1 MHWSLAGPQ
10 RKSFSLYSA
19 RASVSSAQIYNNNLS
34 ARSLITDNIFGAA
47 GGTTN
52 PDNFFQ
58 VAADSSFA
66 TPTVRSAKSMPAKP
80 STTGNTVDVQA

>member
-1 MHWSLAGPQ
+1 MHWSLSGPQ
-10 RKSFSLYSA
+10 RKSFNFYSA
-19 RASVSSAQIYNNNLS
+19 RASVSSAQIFNNNLS

-66 TPTVRSAKSMPAKP
+66 ILTARSARALPAKA
-80 STTGNTVDVQA
+80 SGTGNTVDVQA